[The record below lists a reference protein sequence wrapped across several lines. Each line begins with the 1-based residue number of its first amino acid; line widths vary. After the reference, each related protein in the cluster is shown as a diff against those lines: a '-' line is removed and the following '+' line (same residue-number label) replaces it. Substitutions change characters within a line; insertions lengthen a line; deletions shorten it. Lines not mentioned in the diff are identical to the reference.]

1 MKNIL
6 KNSFIVALAAL
17 SFVACQEDEIEK
29 YSGPDAVNLLIS
41 GRDSA
46 EFSFLTADPTM
57 EEYVFNVDVN
67 IQTVIADYDR
77 TVIIGVGERTT
88 GVLGTNFEVAD
99 QVVIPAGE
107 TSVVLPVKV
116 FKQGLVDIEG
126 GLVADIVVKNSDDFI
141 GGVHDKIKL
150 AFSGDYPKS
159 WYASSGP
166 AESIQYQLG
175 NCTKAKYQ
183 FVFEH
188 LGTIDLA
195 AYASWSN
202 YGPIL
207 ALKSELNAKLDRI
220 AAANGGVRL
229 KDDDGSDMIFQFGS

>member
-6 KNSFIVALAAL
+6 RNSFIVALAAF

-46 EFSFLTADPTM
+46 EFSFLTVDPKM

-126 GLVADIVVKNSDDFI
+126 GLVADIVVKTSDDFI
-141 GGVHDKIKL
+141 GGVHDKVKL
-150 AFSGDYPKS
+150 AFSGDFPKD
-159 WYASSGP
+159 WYSSKGDIY
-166 AESIQYQLG
+166 AFSLLMG
-175 NCTKAKYQ
+175 KCTKAKYQ

-188 LGTIDLA
+188 IGTIDLV
-195 AYASWSN
+195 AYSGWDYN
-202 YGPIL
+202 PIT
-207 ALKSELNAKLDRI
+207 ALRDELNAKLDRI
-220 AAANGGVRL
+220 AADNGGVRL
-229 KDDDGSDMIFQFGS
+229 KDDDGSDMIFQYGS

>member
-6 KNSFIVALAAL
+6 RNSFIMAVAAL

-29 YSGPDAVNLLIS
+29 YSGPGAVNMRIF

-46 EFSFLTADPTM
+46 EFSFLTVAPKT

-77 TVIIGVGERTT
+77 TVNIGLGERTT

-126 GLVADIVVKNSDDFI
+126 GLVADIVVKTSDDFI
-141 GGVHDKIKL
+141 GGVHDKVKL
-150 AFSGDYPKS
+150 AFSGDFPKD
-159 WYASSGP
+159 WYSSSGDLAAIP
-166 AESIQYQLG
+166 FMIG
-175 NCTKAKYQ
+175 KCTKAKYQ
-183 FVFEH
+183 FLFDH
-188 LGTIDLA
+188 IGTIDLVD
-195 AYASWSN
+195 YASWD
-202 YGPIL
+202 YGPII
-207 ALKSELNAKLDRI
+207 ALRSELNAKLDRI
-220 AAANGGVRL
+220 AAENGGVRL
-229 KDDDGSDMIFQFGS
+229 KDDDGSDMIFMP